1 MEATKTHVPILN
13 FLRAFASLSVCIVHL
28 HYMVGL
34 EKYPIGKL
42 LVQGQGGV
50 AVFFVIS
57 GFVIPYSLWNYNYTL
72 KNFFRYLW
80 RRAIR
85 IDPPYLVIVLVSIL
99 LLGQVEPIRFVFHL
113 LYIIPFSGYDWYQS
127 IFWTLGIEFQFYILI
142 GLCFP
147 LLKKGNIY
155 LVIAIILLLSG
166 TGYFITRSHNFIFH
180 SIHYFGYGILVLLIK
195 KERILLK
202 IGHLLLLALT
212 VFLCLKISIITG
224 LIGYV
229 TALAIIH
236 LSFENA
242 LSNFLGRISYSLY
255 LTHTLTGGLLLAL
268 FKSLFPNIYGL
279 FFALLLCCI
288 TVAIVYYLYIEKT
301 ALRWSKSIKL
311 NLVEK

>member
-1 MEATKTHVPILN
+1 
-13 FLRAFASLSVCIVHL
+13 
-28 HYMVGL
+28 MVGL

-72 KNFFRYLW
+72 KNFFQYLW
-80 RRAIR
+80 RRAVR
-85 IDPPYLVIVLVSIL
+85 IDPPYLVIILVSIL
-99 LLGQVEPIRFVFHL
+99 LLGQFEPIRFVFHL

-147 LLKKGNIY
+147 LLKTGNIY

-166 TGYFITRSHNFIFH
+166 TGYFITRSHDFIFH

-229 TALAIIH
+229 AALAIIH

-268 FKSLFPNIYGL
+268 FKPLFPNIYSL
-279 FFALLLCCI
+279 FLALLLCCI
-288 TVAIVYYLYIEKT
+288 TVAFVYYLCIEKT